1 MHDIDKAYIA
11 GLFDGEACFSIKQR
25 MKKRK
30 PSLKAYPTW
39 DIRIE
44 INMTDQSVIRWVYEV
59 LGCGSFSKKPPGKGQ
74 LGKKMQWRWRCSHRD
89 AYYVCCLLW
98 PFAHTKLP
106 KIQQIIEHYTTQ
118 RLKSKAKVIN
128 LEEYKNAQETSL

>member
-30 PSLKAYPTW
+30 PALKAYPTW